1 MRLTAME
8 SDKALAALCDLVDPA
23 SAILEDKKTADAF
36 ALCAKALEKPMPV
49 MVQCLVVAKAF
60 APVIKAHQ
68 EECISAAAVL
78 LGKTCDEVRKQRLT
92 KTITELRAV
101 WDEDLRDFFTSS
113 VDMAGEK

>member
-8 SDKALAALCDLVDPA
+8 GDKALEALCDMVDPA

-36 ALCAKALEKPMPV
+36 AMCAKALEKPMPV

-60 APVIKAHQ
+60 APVIKAHH
-68 EECISAAAVL
+68 EECIAVAAVL
-78 LGKTCDEVRKQRLT
+78 LGKTCDEVRKQKLT
-92 KTITELRAV
+92 KTITELRAI

-113 VDMAGEK
+113 VDTAGEK